1 MWNFGRWFGYVYEGS
16 YGTKKPPSEVGGERK
31 EILQHSTQGEWRC
44 LQPLAGQ
51 TSLRRSVD

>member
-31 EILQHSTQGEWRC
+31 EILHILHRTNGVAYSH
-44 LQPLAGQ
+44 
-51 TSLRRSVD
+51 